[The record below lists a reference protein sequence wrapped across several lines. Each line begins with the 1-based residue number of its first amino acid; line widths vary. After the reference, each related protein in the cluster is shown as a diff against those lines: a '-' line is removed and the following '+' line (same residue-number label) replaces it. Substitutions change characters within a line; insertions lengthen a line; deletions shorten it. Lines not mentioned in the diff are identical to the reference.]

1 MKHKRNTTRKFNALK
16 WHAMIY
22 AAAMLTM
29 WYGVVTTINY
39 SGNLII
45 SLDEFR
51 PLILQHLDFTLV
63 WGVVLIVHLGVHEVR
78 DYRQERGYNQPLESV
93 SSSEY

>member
-1 MKHKRNTTRKFNALK
+1 MNQKQNAAHKFNALK

-22 AAAMLTM
+22 AAAMLMM
-29 WYGVVTTINY
+29 WYGVVTALNY
-39 SGNLII
+39 SGNLIV

-51 PLILQHLDFTLV
+51 PLILQRIDFTLF
-63 WGVVLIVHLGVHEVR
+63 WGVLLIVHLGVHEVR
-78 DYRQERGYNQPLESV
+78 DYQLQRGYSQPLESV